1 LAASLATESVARSS
15 SFNSIPVAH
24 WNRHSGGIPF
34 PERIGFQNGSNVEI
48 AITINANQTKAAP
61 WAFELGND

>member
-1 LAASLATESVARSS
+1 LATESVARSS

>member
-1 LAASLATESVARSS
+1 M
-15 SFNSIPVAH
+15 AH
-24 WNRHSGGIPF
+24 GNRHSGGMPF
-34 PERIGFQNGSNVEI
+34 PERMGFQNGSHVEI